1 MILYE
6 CFFIWAMRRY
16 IAVGRSFFSQKLGC
30 AKDGTLGVEAWKGL
44 YESIRPMQN
53 GGLSVLV
60 GQLSLRI

>member
-1 MILYE
+1 
-6 CFFIWAMRRY
+6 MRRY